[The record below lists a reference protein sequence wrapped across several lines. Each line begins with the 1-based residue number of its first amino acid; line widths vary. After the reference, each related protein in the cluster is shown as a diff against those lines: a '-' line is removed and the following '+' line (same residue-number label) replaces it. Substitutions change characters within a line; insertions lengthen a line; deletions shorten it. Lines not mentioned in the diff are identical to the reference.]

1 MTREISLPAGSR
13 AVTVR
18 MFSPSRRASG
28 KEKEP
33 SGATATRIPLA
44 ERVAP
49 GSVVP
54 VTRTVGRDVADP
66 SRGPVRIRVGG
77 EGSWV
82 RVTATT
88 GDGFPAM
95 SQART
100 STRFGPTARAA
111 ERVQAVVPAATTH
124 VPSLTRTSTR
134 ETCRL
139 SSAVPVTEVG
149 LEPMGGASKGDEI
162 VTEGGG

>member
-54 VTRTVGRDVADP
+54 VTRTVGRDVAGP
-66 SRGPVRIRVGG
+66 ARGPGGGRGGGGGGGG
-77 EGSWV
+77 EP
-82 RVTATT
+82 R
-88 GDGFPAM
+88 
-95 SQART
+95 
-100 STRFGPTARAA
+100 
-111 ERVQAVVPAATTH
+111 
-124 VPSLTRTSTR
+124 
-134 ETCRL
+134 
-139 SSAVPVTEVG
+139 
-149 LEPMGGASKGDEI
+149 GGASKGDEI
-162 VTEGGG
+162 VTEGGVVSPAAVTTRGKRSWLSESMTKGTSPIPAAPGRARPGPPH